1 MVGHLLSANNSSDR
15 SLLQPTIEF
24 WIHEVSSSLD
34 PGHQVSFIS
43 IRHLIFWPDSTRKNI
58 LECIWTSFMSIETLL
73 GLVEQGLRA
82 LEAPDPAQPETSR
95 SSNVMENI
103 FNALSNQC
111 SERVLD
117 WTDKNMTRLLTFQN
131 KASHIPALSKLIAT
145 CLASSMPLGVNNLVD
160 FNETNT
166 LDMLVQ
172 KARLQ
177 WRSQHHHNNIQL
189 DTHHFRRFLETVCW
203 TADHRSSISSCIL
216 RSPTAQREFDAWLA
230 KGKFKSHDADD
241 FAPVLL
247 AFFESKGTSVVDEAC
262 SDEWPDTLFSSL
274 IKSVHRSR
282 KGRAEEV
289 YVRCLAALISSFPSR
304 RRRFGKAIS
313 KNIAKTASS
322 VFGRTGVRLALLLL
336 PIEEFETC
344 VAEILAH
351 SLRWSVEHLS
361 SVGDEG
367 IIDVSSL
374 SILSEPASQW
384 WKHRYSSRFLASLL
398 KAGKSAAHGAESLI
412 TVFIQRH
419 LCSPAVIRLVCAL
432 FETMPMKV
440 SQSHY
445 LFRFRKPTDH
455 SR

>member
-1 MVGHLLSANNSSDR
+1 MRTQTHL
-15 SLLQPTIEF
+15 Q
-24 WIHEVSSSLD
+24 
-34 PGHQVSFIS
+34 
-43 IRHLIFWPDSTRKNI
+43 DSVPQKPI
-58 LECIWTSFMSIETLL
+58 AW
-73 GLVEQGLRA
+73 RA
-82 LEAPDPAQPETSR
+82 LEQARKQVPRVSPLQQPPIFHAHHTISQEPDHPASL
-95 SSNVMENI
+95 
-103 FNALSNQC
+103 FL
-111 SERVLD
+111 
-117 WTDKNMTRLLTFQN
+117 
-131 KASHIPALSKLIAT
+131 
-145 CLASSMPLGVNNLVD
+145 PLV
-160 FNETNT
+160 
-166 LDMLVQ
+166 
-172 KARLQ
+172 
-177 WRSQHHHNNIQL
+177 
-189 DTHHFRRFLETVCW
+189 
-203 TADHRSSISSCIL
+203 
-216 RSPTAQREFDAWLA
+216 
-230 KGKFKSHDADD
+230 
-241 FAPVLL
+241 
-247 AFFESKGTSVVDEAC
+247 
-262 SDEWPDTLFSSL
+262 
-274 IKSVHRSR
+274 
-282 KGRAEEV
+282 
-289 YVRCLAALISSFPSR
+289 AALISSFPSR